1 MSDVRRARAEICA
14 IAALGVCAG
23 GFYWGH
29 EVAQHVTPQI
39 GLASLVVAVLCLYG
53 RLALAGIAWCAVAA
67 VFLFP
72 VLPDYLPRTHDPS
85 PGCRLTIV
93 TFNQLEEHPNIA
105 GAAKL
110 IANLHPDLIFA
121 QKVYDTAGFSAAL
134 AANGF
139 AGFHSFLSVYG
150 NQEVI
155 TARYPI
161 LGSKDDRDGTWVD
174 VLISGQAVRL
184 FGLSAPRAVGAHGSA
199 PLQRGYYAQLDAA
212 LAARDGPFILAG
224 DGNTSVFSAEM
235 KSIEAKVGDAWK
247 EAGYGLGATFPGP
260 WRRMGF
266 FGPFVRID
274 YILHSKAFAAI
285 SARRLNDATGAG
297 HYPVVA
303 ELTFIGRGESG
314 APCR

>member
-1 MSDVRRARAEICA
+1 MRRPRAEICA
-14 IAALGVCAG
+14 LAALGVCAA
-23 GFYWGH
+23 GFFWGH
-29 EVAQHVTPQI
+29 EAAQHVTPQL
-39 GLASLVVAVLCLYG
+39 GLASLVVALLCLYG
-53 RLALAGIAWCAVAA
+53 RLALAGTAWFAVAI
-67 VFLFP
+67 VFLLP

-93 TFNQLEEHPNIA
+93 TFNQLEEHPDA
-105 GAAKL
+105 TGAAKL
-110 IANLHPDLIFA
+110 IAGLHPDLIFA

-139 AGFHSFLSVYG
+139 AGFHRFLSSYG

-155 TARYPI
+155 ASRYPI
-161 LGSKDDRDGTWVD
+161 LGTKDDRNGTWID

-184 FGLSAPRAVGAHGSA
+184 FGLSAPRAVGVHGSS
-199 PLQRGYYAQLDAA
+199 PLQRGYYAQLDAD

-235 KSIEAKVGDAWK
+235 KSVEAEVGDAWK

-285 SARRLNDATGAG
+285 SAERLTDAIGAG

-303 ELTFIGRGESG
+303 ELSFIAHGDSG
-314 APCR
+314 APCQ